1 MANYI
6 TLSDYINSK
15 DTTIDD
21 VVKYAI
27 GKGIAIPNDPNYIF
41 DDSILKQIDPIFHHK
56 LKYGQIKSIVDTDSK
71 PNIVKK
77 NDISALDT
85 ITRSSDNSKVKKNA
99 LVSDETAIHLKE
111 FSEKHLNKRFLG
123 TIDKVMSHGAYV
135 SFEGVSGF
143 LCAKDVTWGYMDDI
157 HNFLHEGEKIE
168 IIILCYDEVKRKL
181 LIGRKQLTENP
192 LLLVAETLS
201 VGNEIEGVVKKIS
214 KKNRIYIEIDGGA
227 IAEADIP
234 NGFTYPEGQLIS
246 GIISSIDLKQ
256 NILEIEIT
264 SQLIEKT
271 IIIEKPTKKKIV
283 LEKNIAVVQFYDDR
297 VNFFGRVLTNALGV
311 DNSDFAR
318 DLYTLNLNEC
328 NWIPSRTPNEGDW
341 IVMNPGR
348 YRGRREAMRGEYL
361 TYDKSGLLLAL
372 PYRGEYASITGLDSK
387 NEFHNHNVICHVI
400 NEILKTEGGKIVVVE
415 TFIEY
420 LSSFSPSEFDNIISE
435 FLQDDD
441 LAKCLISLL
450 PEIKS
455 FETSNEIY
463 INAAKTLQ
471 IAVENIIFSKKNIG
485 ILNALPKDF
494 DCVPYINKLTD
505 ILVDEAKQDSVAV
518 ENWLVNH
525 DIFSLLVLDNTDAGT
540 IPFRLILRKLTNNVS
555 WVDDLIVDWNAIR
568 EFAKV
573 NTVQAYSYCKQLFV
587 GKNEE
592 FVKEHKLADVLDDE
606 TICRWCNVLMTEDE
620 VPILFLRTLMENTY
634 NLELWGLYV
643 QKGFD
648 VTSSLTILHNLIA
661 DNLTRNNIDKVRTFL
676 NICSEKGLDIIDI
689 IGNIENL
696 SDDVKEKL
704 FYLTENIDFYNSII
718 DKSAIL
724 SHINNEGIFA
734 IKDFLD
740 CHSKNLSDEEL
751 INTIDVLHDDKLII
765 ALKRMSSDNSIQLIK
780 RLPEEKAI
788 NIVTNEELKGSELF
802 NVYIGDKWETVKGEL
817 PYCVFDLESDGD
829 DIKEFAFYA
838 EDNMRAYI
846 GEDQINSLFR
856 KLKKIPIIVGHNIKL
871 WDLPILKKKGFV
883 LPDDT
888 FVWDTLEIEIL
899 LNPCRYAYSLRTEH
913 NAEADTR
920 LTNELFWNQLYRLS
934 TNNRL
939 VEHLRKVLPANIDKI
954 LNSLQVDYYSE
965 YFKSTAT
972 LDRQFFQELR
982 PLDENLV
989 TKLKEIAIIPE
1000 ADKTL
1005 LIAPS
1010 NLWPRLAQYI
1020 PLSFPEI
1027 HENNSYESINIDIL
1041 KEKPFE
1047 DIIRQSILERFCQVS
1062 RTPILE
1068 NLAQYLRVIDNDS
1081 EKISFSEDDLH
1092 DYLYHFKNHIDCID
1106 VSYFEDQKILSQQ
1119 YKHIY
1124 VIGAEL
1130 LDRVH
1135 KCKVVE
1141 DKSFA
1146 DLIASGSKLPFVM
1159 ANTNFAPVKESDLKI
1174 LGINKPELSAN
1185 IWIERQHNG
1194 MFAFYLNY
1202 QYQAYRKRFFDH
1214 FNAKPQYVNW
1224 GVDGEDRDRINLT
1237 QVRRERS
1244 ATDIA
1249 RVNTSTT
1256 ERSKYWLFQMEILQ
1270 KIHSENPSFPLV
1282 YVINDLTEIEE
1293 LTLYASSL
1301 GYYIPNQGTGFRKL
1315 EYIGM
1320 HPHGM
1325 IIISKKQFEDGI
1337 GSYRTD
1343 KPFCYVWDNMD
1354 IDRYMLMWDKLPFE
1368 NDPEE
1373 DIDAERDDKINHTT
1387 ARQCIH
1393 AAWPIFEHYCSL
1405 VMANSSDTR
1414 FYILDPHFDDYDD
1427 LASSCKAKSFKVK
1440 LWDDNKTYESA
1451 LTNAKKYFTD
1461 SRESELNIDVT
1472 KQKSMILAQW
1482 GFNGWRDNQESIVD
1496 YMLEKKGDC
1505 IISMPTG
1512 GGKSILFQGPAISR
1526 AMLTRKLTLVITPLR
1541 ALMQDQVEELWK
1553 RGFVNNV
1560 DYISGDRLYPEVQN
1574 IYRKIRSG
1582 ELALLFITPERFR
1595 VRSFINT
1602 LYQRMEKDGGL
1613 EYVVFDEA
1621 HCISQWGQDFRPDY
1635 RNAVLACIDF
1645 RQKYDFMFA
1654 MFSATVTTQVESD
1667 IRSFLPNIQRLGQA
1681 PKDYNP
1687 IRQHI
1692 GISFK
1697 QTEHEDESRIENIVQ
1712 YINEKK
1718 IDFDKSCMI
1727 IFCRTHRQCE
1737 ETADAL
1743 STICESKDAGEILSK
1758 CAEHIGYYH
1767 AGLDADHRN
1776 DIYEKFKRTDGIEP
1790 IYILCA
1796 TKAFGMGMDIPN
1808 VHYVVHYNPPSVLE
1822 DYLQEVGRAGRSAEK
1837 YEEAFPDGS
1846 QIPALC
1852 LTSKEDFKKLK
1863 DLLVKSQ
1870 MSWSNLTDAKEKILK
1885 FIQQFQTIER
1895 TMTEPIV
1902 VPFSVWVKNAE
1913 DFNETTASR
1922 LAFHWLDHIGYIKQ
1936 RYLGQTCLDVT
1947 ICEEQRT
1954 HYDRPYTSIVY
1965 QYLCNQVTQKEART
1979 LVPIKDIRE
1988 ELKLSMPKIINEMIR
2003 GMEKGKMRLNNT
2015 MQCRL
2020 IPRRYCEAKYM
2031 IKHND
2036 NRFVLHI
2043 IMEGLRNLLSGCK
2056 KNAPLY
2062 FDPNQREQIFKHL
2075 LDDVHYEDLIEDK
2088 KNIYMPWYG
2097 DKDLNA
2103 PRGAVTKVETF
2114 KKNII
2119 TRMGTQ
2125 MFNILNYIPGINYRT
2140 IKSEENVIAEV
2151 IVKNND
2157 WRNFLN
2163 TLEEDCLKIIKLA
2176 CEQTGEFC
2184 WAQKIIE
2191 LGWTSKG
2198 VRYYED
2204 VFSVLQHLQYVEHS
2218 PLIETGVEILTTDLS
2233 AKAIDDGIDEHS
2245 PMFKYRQDFDNQE
2258 RIKNVRLAC
2267 MNIFTTIKKDAQEAF
2282 IQRYFQSRNYEDYLS
2297 LAGEYVPND
2306 SGLMKELT
2314 EEALKLEEE
2323 KMYGNEAKRIP
2334 VNPEQITI
2342 YEQPKNVHIN
2352 VLAGPGSG
2360 KTHMLTMRCA
2370 QLIYKEHVDPSHLL
2384 VLAYNRAVVVEL
2396 RNRLNALF
2404 SRLGMSRIANQLH
2417 VYTFHALAKKCMGH
2431 ALDNI
2436 KTELW
2441 ETSFLNYLKNNEI
2454 DFRAHIPQIEFVLVD
2469 EFQDI
2474 TEKRLE
2480 SLLSIHRIFSDAKF
2494 YTIGDINQSI
2504 YGFDRIPKD
2513 QWGYKFQLTPEE
2525 YAQALNPQPY
2535 YNKLYSALNPI
2546 KLTMFTNYRSYQG
2559 ILDKSREFLPE
2570 GVNVPKSASSIMEYE
2585 PHEQYVYEYTD
2596 KQWFKELPN
2605 VVAWAQEQ
2613 NNLAANIVDN
2623 DRLCNLRHIG
2633 TIAIFF
2639 RSNNEVYRG
2648 YSKIKNQLS
2657 GDVRIRI
2664 QGESLCELWREREVY
2679 YLINILMKDKNELVD
2694 LHDNKTANSIREF
2707 IKKKME
2713 VSPNWDAFMLDV
2725 AYTLVLNYIDSI
2737 RADYQSHTW
2746 NELAD
2751 YIKEVAN
2758 RDDGGQIYKIYD
2770 NYRLERILQDEKL
2783 TIVLT
2788 TMHKVKGLE
2797 FDVVITTP
2805 SFSNLP
2811 LVFHREYEEGAT
2823 PIAMTD
2829 DLADM
2834 EEERRLMFV
2843 AYTRAKKR
2851 LYIFQ
2856 SQREFALA
2864 NRSIYI
2870 SPDYEALRYTEP
2882 KAGMDKYYLSYTAQN
2897 GLFTINNY
2905 IENCIKKDD
2914 SIEVRV
2920 GDKWGN
2926 YYIVHNGKY
2935 IGRLSSKSTIMN
2947 KAQNDNIKGL
2957 SNFFVSNVFVWT
2969 YEDALAA
2976 DLLNG
2981 TDFASKWSKEA
2992 KEQTYIYVVQIAG
3005 FGTKI

>member
-41 DDSILKQIDPIFHHK
+41 YDSILKQIDPIFHHK
-56 LKYGQIKSIVDTDSK
+56 LKYGQTKSVVDTDSK
-71 PNIVKK
+71 PTIVEK

-168 IIILCYDEVKRKL
+168 IIILCYEEVKRKL
-181 LIGRKQLTENP
+181 LIGRKQLTKNP

-311 DNSDFAR
+311 DNSDFAW

-420 LSSFSPSEFDNIISE
+420 LSSFSLSEFDNIISE

-455 FETSNEIY
+455 FETSNEFY

-568 EFAKV
+568 KFAKV

-606 TICRWCNVLMTEDE
+606 TICRWCNDLITEDE

-838 EDNMRAYI
+838 DDNMRAYI

-934 TNNRL
+934 TDNRL

-954 LNSLQVDYYSE
+954 INSLQVDYYSE

-989 TKLKEIAIIPE
+989 TKLKKIAIIPE

-1141 DKSFA
+1141 DKAFA

-1159 ANTNFAPVKESDLKI
+1159 ANTNFAPVKDSDLKI

-1224 GVDGEDRDRINLT
+1224 EVDGEDRDRINLT

-1373 DIDAERDDKINHTT
+1373 DTDAERDDKINHTT

-1414 FYILDPHFDDYDD
+1414 FYVLDPHFDDYDD

-1461 SRESELNIDVT
+1461 SRGSELNIDVT

-1621 HCISQWGQDFRPDY
+1621 HCIFQWGQDFRPDY

-1654 MFSATVTTQVESD
+1654 MFSATVTIQVESD

-1697 QTEHEDESRIENIVQ
+1697 QTEHEDDSRIENIVQ

-1767 AGLDADHRN
+1767 AGLNADHRN

-1822 DYLQEVGRAGRSAEK
+1822 DYLQEVGRAGRSAEM

-1913 DFNETTASR
+1913 DFNDTTASR

-2043 IMEGLRNLLSGCK
+2043 IMEELRNLLSGCK

-2062 FDPNQREQIFKHL
+2062 FDPNRREQIFKHL

-2151 IVKNND
+2151 IVKNNN

-2282 IQRYFQSRNYEDYLS
+2282 IQRYFQSRNYDDYLS
-2297 LAGEYVPND
+2297 LAGEYVPDD

-2480 SLLSIHRIFSDAKF
+2480 SLLSIHRIFPDAKF

-2513 QWGYKFQLTPEE
+2513 QWGHKFQLTPEE

-2570 GVNVPKSASSIMEYE
+2570 EVNVPKSASSIMEYE

-2613 NNLAANIVDN
+2613 NNLAANIDDN
-2623 DRLCNLRHIG
+2623 DRLRNLRHIG

-2679 YLINILMKDKNELVD
+2679 YLINTLTKHEDQLVN
-2694 LHDNKTANSIREF
+2694 LHNNKTVNGIRDF

-2713 VSPNWDAFMLDV
+2713 ESPNWDVFMLDV
-2725 AYTLVLNYIDSI
+2725 TYTLVLNYIDSI
-2737 RADYQSHTW
+2737 RTDYQSHTW
-2746 NELAD
+2746 KDMAEH
-2751 YIKEVAN
+2751 IKDVAN
-2758 RDDGGQIYKIYD
+2758 RDDGGQVYKIYE
-2770 NYRLERILQDEKL
+2770 NYRNERILQDDKL

-2811 LVFHREYEEGAT
+2811 LVFHREYEEGVT
-2823 PIAMTD
+2823 PIAMAD

-2851 LYIFQ
+2851 LYIFKG
-2856 SQREFALA
+2856 QREMALT
-2864 NRSIYI
+2864 NHSICI
-2870 SPDYEALRYTEP
+2870 APDYEALRYTEP
-2882 KAGMDKYYLSYTAQN
+2882 KVGMDKYYLSYTALN
-2897 GLFTINNY
+2897 GLFTKNNY

-2926 YYIVHNGKY
+2926 YYIFHNNMCVGK
-2935 IGRLSSKSTIMN
+2935 LSSKSAIMN
-2947 KAQNDNIKGL
+2947 RAKNNGINGL
-2957 SNFFVSNVFVWT
+2957 SNFFVSNVFIWT
-2969 YEDALAA
+2969 YEDTVKS
-2976 DLLNG
+2976 DMMNN
-2981 TDFASKWSKEA
+2981 TDYAKQWSEEA
-2992 KEQTYIYVVQIAG
+2992 KKNGYIYVVQIAG